1 MTKISIALLA
11 LLALGGCEG
20 FRGTFLAPDKNW
32 QNSGAKTF
40 WEDRDRRSGGSA
52 E

>member
-1 MTKISIALLA
+1 MTKVVIALLA
-11 LLALGGCEG
+11 LLTLGGCAGVE
-20 FRGTFLAPDKNW
+20 PDKHW
-32 QNSGAKTF
+32 QSNPYGAKTF